1 MARAAQDLQD
11 DAEEPR
17 GLRLNTATA
26 MPGYVLF
33 NPLRSPTTYLVDRE
47 GRVMH
52 TWEGEVEPGGGL
64 YLLDNGHL
72 LRGVREPDVA
82 VFSGGGQAGRL
93 QELTWDGDV
102 VWDFTFASEGHLL
115 HHDVAVMP
123 NGNILAIAWERK
135 SAEEA
140 AQAGRLAALTP
151 EAGLWP
157 DMIVEFEPQPPD
169 GARIV
174 WEWHMWD
181 RTIQDHNPAAENFGD
196 PAAHPERIDLNAERE
211 PPEMSADD
219 RKRVEMLGFVPEDL
233 DLEGVTSD
241 LLHTNAVNYNAALD
255 QIALSVPRFNEI
267 WVIDH
272 STTTEAAAGHTGGRW
287 GRGGDLLYRWGNPQA
302 YGRGDE
308 AVRQL
313 AFQHDVQWVPAGR
326 PGAGH
331 LTVFNNR
338 LEDPDGNHSA
348 VFELVP
354 PTDAAGRY
362 VTSDGGPFGPKEPV
376 WSYVAPSKTAF
387 YSSFISGA
395 HRLGDGHTFITS
407 GAQGRFFEVTP
418 DREIVWEYWTPF
430 AGTLRPEAN
439 NNNPYGVFRATKL
452 PPDHRALA
460 GRNLTPLDPQP
471 APILPADAR
480 Q

>member
-1 MARAAQDLQD
+1 M
-11 DAEEPR
+11 
-17 GLRLNTATA
+17 
-26 MPGYVLF
+26 
-33 NPLRSPTTYLVDRE
+33 
-47 GRVMH
+47 
-52 TWEGEVEPGGGL
+52 
-64 YLLDNGHL
+64 
-72 LRGVREPDVA
+72 
-82 VFSGGGQAGRL
+82 
-93 QELTWDGDV
+93 
-102 VWDFTFASEGHLL
+102 
-115 HHDVAVMP
+115 
-123 NGNILAIAWERK
+123 
-135 SAEEA
+135 
-140 AQAGRLAALTP
+140 
-151 EAGLWP
+151 
-157 DMIVEFEPQPPD
+157 
-169 GARIV
+169 
-174 WEWHMWD
+174 
-181 RTIQDHNPAAENFGD
+181 
-196 PAAHPERIDLNAERE
+196 
-211 PPEMSADD
+211 
-219 RKRVEMLGFVPEDL
+219 PEDL

-255 QIALSVPRFNEI
+255 QIAMSVPRFNEI

-272 STTTEAAAGHTGGRW
+272 STTTEEAAGHTGGRW

-362 VTSDGGPFGPKEPV
+362 VTSDGGPFGPTEPV

-452 PPDHRALA
+452 RPDHRALA

-471 APILPADAR
+471 APILPADPSR
-480 Q
+480 